1 MKKRQIRTHYKE
13 KGSSTEGE
21 GAHGTEPL
29 TAVLRKDV
37 DRKKTA
43 IKSIKKKK
51 AYEIRKNKTTEW
63 WMEWQQV

>member
-51 AYEIRKNKTTEW
+51 KAYEIRKNKTTE
-63 WMEWQQV
+63 